1 MSSSPQYGMLET
13 GSIAA
18 APKRRETSWVAVASI
33 VANVAMVG
41 TLIAFASMGS
51 TSNVAAVA
59 PAMTAVRAPV
69 APVMPARMSM
79 AGRRHSVSAKASQRP
94 VVSTIALDAPVA
106 TSEDALTWVAANGHD
121 VDAGMGTVH
130 KDAAI
135 SNEISPVMAQKNI
148 QRPVIFGVA
157 ADSGCGKSTFL
168 RRVNA
173 IFGTTTSKAH
183 TPTGDLIT
191 TICLDDFH
199 TLDRTGRK
207 DTGISALDV
216 KANNFKLMADQLKAL
231 KQGRAIKKPI
241 YNHDT
246 GAIDPVE
253 TIHPNHI
260 IIVEGLHPM
269 LDKDVIDSL
278 DFTFYIDV
286 SDPVKKAWKIERDMV
301 ERGHKKEDIIAS
313 IESRKPDFE
322 KFVEPQKAN
331 ADVIIS
337 IEPTKLDVAPG
348 EETKYLN
355 TRLIQKENQHG
366 IRPVYMFEE
375 EGAVVDWD
383 PCAST
388 GGMMCPYPGT
398 RVRYYDEVN
407 GEKQAHVL
415 EVDGVF
421 GETEELFF
429 IEERLSN
436 TNTKYFG
443 ELTKQMLKNK
453 AAPGSGDGSGL
464 IQALVALK
472 MRESYERFTGRTI
485 QIPKWGLFLDEY

>member
-1 MSSSPQYGMLET
+1 MTYGMLDT
-13 GSIAA
+13 ASPLAT
-18 APKRRETSWVAVASI
+18 APKRKASWLATASIAVNVALVGAVVAYASFQSGEVAS
-33 VANVAMVG
+33 
-41 TLIAFASMGS
+41 
-51 TSNVAAVA
+51 VA
-59 PAMTAVRAPV
+59 PAMRASTATMMTPRF
-69 APVMPARMSM
+69 SM
-79 AGRRHSVSAKASQRP
+79 AGRRSVQLQKQQPKAT
-94 VVSTIALDAPVA
+94 VATIALDAPVA
-106 TSEDALTWVAANGHD
+106 TSEDTMTWVAADGHD

-130 KDAAI
+130 KDAAV
-135 SNEISPVMAQKNI
+135 SKEISPVMAQKGI

-173 IFGTTTSKAH
+173 IFGTTTSDSH

-191 TICLDDFH
+191 TICLDDYH

-253 TIHPNHI
+253 LIHPNHI
-260 IIVEGLHPM
+260 VIVEGLHPM
-269 LDKDVIDSL
+269 LDKDVIESL

-286 SDPVKKAWKIERDMV
+286 SDPVKKAWKIQRDV
-301 ERGHKKEDIIAS
+301 AERGHKEEDIIAS
-313 IESRKPDFE
+313 IESRKPDFD

-337 IEPTKLDVAPG
+337 VEPTKLDVAPG
-348 EETKYLN
+348 EETKYLC
-355 TRLIQKENQHG
+355 TRLIQKENSHG
-366 IRPVYMFEE
+366 VRPVYMFEE
-375 EGAVVDWD
+375 QGSEVNWD
-383 PCAST
+383 PCAGPGS
-388 GGMMCPYPGT
+388 MVCPYPGT
-398 RVRYYDEVN
+398 RVRYYSEEN
-407 GEKQAHVL
+407 QGKHANVL

-421 GETEELFF
+421 GETEELFI

-443 ELTKQMLKNK
+443 ELTKQMIKNRK
-453 AAPGSGDGSGL
+453 APGSGDGSGL
-464 IQALVALK
+464 VQALVALK

-485 QIPKWGLFLDEY
+485 QVPKWGLFLEEY

>member
-1 MSSSPQYGMLET
+1 MAASYGMLEQ
-13 GSIAA
+13 GIAP
-18 APKRRETSWVAVASI
+18 APRKRTSWVARASI
-33 VANVAMVG
+33 IANVA
-41 TLIAFASMGS
+41 L
-51 TSNVAAVA
+51 VAALIGYVA
-59 PAMTAVRAPV
+59 FSGNSAVGAPV
-69 APVMPARMSM
+69 AARSTVAMPMVSRMPMNMRTQAR
-79 AGRRHSVSAKASQRP
+79 APRHSLRPQATKP
-94 VVSTIALDAPVA
+94 VVSTIAMEAPVA
-106 TSEDALTWVAANGHD
+106 ASEDTMTYRPANGND
-121 VDAGMGTVH
+121 VDAGMGQVH
-130 KDAAI
+130 IDAAV

-173 IFGTTTSKAH
+173 IFGTTTSAEH

-191 TICLDDFH
+191 TICLDDYH

-216 KANNFKLMADQLKAL
+216 RANNFKLMADQLRGL
-231 KQGRAIKKPI
+231 KQGKAIKKPI

-269 LDKDVIDSL
+269 LDKEVIESL

-313 IESRKPDFE
+313 IESRRPDFE

-337 IEPTKLDVAPG
+337 IEPTKLDVAEG
-348 EETKYLN
+348 EETKYLC
-355 TRLIQKENQHG
+355 TRLIQKENTHG

-375 EGAVVDWD
+375 EGTRVDWD
-383 PCAST
+383 PCA
-388 GGMMCPYPGT
+388 GVGAMACPYPGT
-398 RVRYYDEVN
+398 RVRYYNEMA
-407 GEKQAHVL
+407 GEKAANVI

-443 ELTKQMLKNK
+443 ELTKQMIKNR

-464 IQALVALK
+464 VQALVALK

-485 QIPKWGLFLDEY
+485 QVPKWGLFLDEY

>member
-1 MSSSPQYGMLET
+1 MATYGILGEGIAPAPQRK
-13 GSIAA
+13 SNWFA
-18 APKRRETSWVAVASI
+18 KASI
-33 VANVAMVG
+33 VANVALVG
-41 TLIAFASMGS
+41 AVLCLVPW
-51 TSNVAAVA
+51 TSNNDVAA
-59 PAMTAVRAPV
+59 PAMQRSRVFQPV
-69 APVMPARMSM
+69 SM
-79 AGRRHSVSAKASQRP
+79 AGHRVQHAARPKFNMKAQSKPTVSV
-94 VVSTIALDAPVA
+94 IALDAPVA
-106 TSEDALTWVAANGHD
+106 TTEDQMTWSAANGFD
-121 VDAGMGTVH
+121 VDAGMGQVH
-130 KDAAI
+130 KDAQI

-173 IFGTTTSKAH
+173 IFGTTTSDEH

-286 SDPVKKAWKIERDMV
+286 ADDVKKAWKIERDMV

-337 IEPTKLDVAPG
+337 IEPTKLDVAEG
-348 EETKYLN
+348 EETKYLC
-355 TRLIQKENQHG
+355 TRLIQKENTHG

-375 EGAVVDWD
+375 EGTNVDWD
-383 PCAST
+383 PCAGAGS
-388 GGMMCPYPGT
+388 MVCPYPGT
-398 RVRYYDEVN
+398 RVRYYNEMQ
-407 GEKQAHVL
+407 GEKSSNVL

-453 AAPGSGDGSGL
+453 KAPGSGDGSGL

-485 QIPKWGLFLDEY
+485 QVPKWGLFLDDY

>member
-1 MSSSPQYGMLET
+1 MTVYGMLET
-13 GSIAA
+13 GAPVASAPKRKSSWIATASIAA
-18 APKRRETSWVAVASI
+18 
-33 VANVAMVG
+33 NVALLTALVCFVSFGSANQVG
-41 TLIAFASMGS
+41 
-51 TSNVAAVA
+51 AVA
-59 PAMTAVRAPV
+59 PATSIRAPV
-69 APVMPARMSM
+69 MNAPRMSM
-79 AGRRHSVSAKASQRP
+79 AGRRTPALERKMKAQA
-94 VVSTIALDAPVA
+94 VVSTVTLDAPVA
-106 TSEDALTWVAANGHD
+106 TSEATMTWSSANGYD
-121 VDAGMGTVH
+121 VDAGMGQVH

-135 SNEISPVMAQKNI
+135 SNEVSPVMAQKNI
-148 QRPVIFGVA
+148 KRPVIFGVA

-246 GAIDPVE
+246 GEIDPVE
-253 TIHPNHI
+253 LIHPNHI

-286 SDPVKKAWKIERDMV
+286 SDPVKMAWKIQRDMA

-313 IESRKPDFE
+313 IESRKPDFD
-322 KFVEPQKAN
+322 KFVAPQKAN

-337 IEPTKLDVAPG
+337 VEPTKLDVAPG
-348 EETKYLN
+348 EETKFLC
-355 TRLIQKENQHG
+355 TRLIQKENTHG
-366 IRPVYMFEE
+366 IRPVYLFEE
-375 EGAVVDWD
+375 EGAKVDWD
-383 PCAST
+383 PCAGPNS
-388 GGMMCPYPGT
+388 MACPYPGT
-398 RVRYYDEVN
+398 RVRYYEEVAQ
-407 GEKQAHVL
+407 EKNAHVI
-415 EVDGVF
+415 EIDGVF
-421 GETEELFF
+421 GEIEELFY

-443 ELTKQMLKNK
+443 ELTKQMIKNK
-453 AAPGSGDGSGL
+453 SSPGSGDGSGL

>member
-1 MSSSPQYGMLET
+1 MATYGILGQGLAPVPQRK
-13 GSIAA
+13 SNWFA
-18 APKRRETSWVAVASI
+18 KASI
-33 VANVAMVG
+33 VVNVALLGLVRCFVPWSG
-41 TLIAFASMGS
+41 A
-51 TSNVAAVA
+51 SNVASPVA
-59 PAMTAVRAPV
+59 QRQMAPRAFTPVPMPMGRAP
-69 APVMPARMSM
+69 
-79 AGRRHSVSAKASQRP
+79 RRQFNIKAQNKP
-94 VVSTIALDAPVA
+94 VVSTVTLDAPVA
-106 TSEDALTWVAANGHD
+106 TTEDQMTWAKASGFD
-121 VDAGMGTVH
+121 VDPGMGQVH
-130 KDAAI
+130 IDAAV

-173 IFGTTTSKAH
+173 IFGTTTSDTH
-183 TPTGDLIT
+183 TPSGDLIT
-191 TICLDDFH
+191 TICLDDYH

-216 KANNFKLMADQLKAL
+216 KANNFALMADQLKAL

-246 GAIDPVE
+246 GEIDPVE

-269 LDKDVIDSL
+269 LDKDVIASL

-286 SDPVKKAWKIERDMV
+286 HDDVKKARKIERDMV
-301 ERGHKKEDIIAS
+301 ERGHKMEDIIAT
-313 IESRKPDFE
+313 IESRKPDFA

-337 IEPTKLDVAPG
+337 IEPTNLDVAAD
-348 EETKYLN
+348 EATKYLC
-355 TRLIQKENQHG
+355 TRLIQKENNHG

-375 EGAVVDWD
+375 QGTNVDWD
-383 PCAST
+383 PCAGAGS
-388 GGMMCPYPGT
+388 MVCPYPGT
-398 RVRYYDEVN
+398 RVRYYNEMQ
-407 GEKQAHVL
+407 GEKASSVL

-453 AAPGSGDGSGL
+453 KAPGSGDGSGL

-485 QIPKWGLFLDEY
+485 QVPKWGLFLDDY

>member
-1 MSSSPQYGMLET
+1 MSSSQQYGMLET

-18 APKRRETSWVAVASI
+18 APKRRGTSWVAVASI

-51 TSNVAAVA
+51 TSNVAAA
-59 PAMTAVRAPV
+59 PAMTMTSVRAPV
-69 APVMPARMSM
+69 MAPRMSM
-79 AGRRHSVSAKASQRP
+79 AGRRASSVSAKASQRP

-106 TSEDALTWVAANGHD
+106 TSEDALTWATAKGHD

-130 KDAAI
+130 KDAAV

-191 TICLDDFH
+191 TICLDDYH

-216 KANNFKLMADQLKAL
+216 KANNFQLMADQLKAL

-398 RVRYYDEVN
+398 RVRYYDQVVDD
-407 GEKQAHVL
+407 KQAHII

-464 IQALVALK
+464 VQALVALK

>member
-1 MSSSPQYGMLET
+1 MTSYGMLPET
-13 GSIAA
+13 ARVVQPKKTNVYAIA
-18 APKRRETSWVAVASI
+18 SV
-33 VANVAMVG
+33 VANVALVG
-41 TLIAFASMGS
+41 ALLYTQTGEVGAS
-51 TSNVAAVA
+51 VAASSRVHVA
-59 PAMTAVRAPV
+59 PRMV
-69 APVMPARMSM
+69 APKFSMSGLRPA
-79 AGRRHSVSAKASQRP
+79 QREARVAAHGKG
-94 VVSTIALDAPVA
+94 VVSTVALDAPVA
-106 TSEDALTWVAANGHD
+106 TSEDSMTWSLAKGNE
-121 VDAGMGTVH
+121 VDAGMGQVH
-130 KDAAI
+130 IEAAI
-135 SNEISPVMAQKNI
+135 SNEVSPVMAQKNI

-199 TLDRTGRK
+199 TLDRTGRA

-216 KANNFKLMADQLKAL
+216 RANNFALMADQLKAL

-269 LDKDVIDSL
+269 LDKDVIESL

-375 EGAVVDWD
+375 EGSTVDWD
-383 PCAST
+383 PCA
-388 GGMMCPYPGT
+388 GPGAMACPYPGT
-398 RVRYYDEVN
+398 RVRYYNEMS
-407 GEKQAHVL
+407 GEKHAHVL

-485 QIPKWGLFLDEY
+485 QIPKWGLFLDDY

>member
-1 MSSSPQYGMLET
+1 
-13 GSIAA
+13 
-18 APKRRETSWVAVASI
+18 
-33 VANVAMVG
+33 
-41 TLIAFASMGS
+41 
-51 TSNVAAVA
+51 
-59 PAMTAVRAPV
+59 MTAVRAPV

>member
-1 MSSSPQYGMLET
+1 MLET
-13 GSIAA
+13 GIA
-18 APKRRETSWVAVASI
+18 PRRKQTSMVAVASI
-33 VANVAMVG
+33 AANVA
-41 TLIAFASMGS
+41 LIGAVVCFVPFSGS
-51 TSNVAAVA
+51 NDVAATIA
-59 PAMTAVRAPV
+59 PMTVRAR
-69 APVMPARMSM
+69 MPTHFSM
-79 AGRRHSVSAKASQRP
+79 AGMKTAPRDARVSVKASKP
-94 VVSTIALDAPVA
+94 IVSTVALDMPVA
-106 TSEDALTWVAANGHD
+106 TSEDTMSWASAAGNM

-130 KDAAI
+130 KDAAV

-173 IFGTTTSKAH
+173 IFGTTTSQAH

-191 TICLDDFH
+191 TICLDDYH
-199 TLDRTGRK
+199 TLDRGGRK

-216 KANNFKLMADQLKAL
+216 KANNFQLMADQLKAL

-246 GAIDPVE
+246 GEIDPVE

-269 LDKDVIDSL
+269 LDKDVIESL

-286 SDPVKKAWKIERDMV
+286 SDPVKKAWKIQRDV
-301 ERGHKKEDIIAS
+301 AERGHKEEDIIAS
-313 IESRKPDFE
+313 IEQRKPDFE

-348 EETKYLN
+348 EECKYLN
-355 TRLIQKENQHG
+355 TSLIQKENQHG
-366 IRPVYMFEE
+366 VRPVYMFEE
-375 EGAVVDWD
+375 EGVNVDWD
-383 PCAST
+383 PCA
-388 GGMMCPYPGT
+388 GPGAMACPYPGT
-398 RVRYYDEVN
+398 RVRYYDETHDDRH
-407 GEKQAHVL
+407 AHVL

-453 AAPGSGDGSGL
+453 KAPGSGDGSGL

-485 QIPKWGLFLDEY
+485 QVPKWGLFLDDY